1 MANDFSNDFISYFD
15 MMSTNPSL
23 TLISIITEII
33 LFFVISSLSIALL
46 FIPYKLKPV
55 QEEHKKKF
63 FLFSIALI
71 LIFNLIYPRIP
82 IHPYLAYHLPF
93 WGYIR
98 PIIYVAILSVLEYF
112 LLSSKKTSKKQLIK
126 ALSIQGVLML
136 SVYSIVQWI
145 MSIIISNIVSLIF

>member
-1 MANDFSNDFISYFD
+1 MHMSNDFFSYLD
-15 MMSTNPSL
+15 MLTNSPSF
-23 TLISIITEII
+23 TFMSIITEII

-46 FIPYKLKPV
+46 FIPHKLKPV

-82 IHPYLAYHLPF
+82 INPYLAYYLAF

-145 MSIIISNIVSLIF
+145 MSIIISNIVSLIL